1 MRYHHARVVLT
12 ACLFAAAAAAQSTFD
27 VPQFG
32 VPQTV
37 GLEPARF
44 GIDAFVPRFDG
55 LALDGLAFDG
65 LAFDGLAGAAN
76 AAQDPQGQYEIR
88 TLFQLHHGDF
98 MNRMERYEPMLKIG
112 GRFMPAQRILNE
124 GGEFDQWDYFGD
136 ATLPWNVSTEGY
148 LLFGL
153 YYEARQYEFDGVRTS
168 PGNAKLGNETLHAGG
183 VKLGFGAF
191 LDDNVL
197 LEVESRP
204 GVFTDADAGLHH
216 NDVDFPSHA
225 MVTFRAIDSLFFKV
239 GVRYNQVYPEAP
251 WLPILGVSWDITGG
265 GSTGPLEDRGGFRID
280 LLLPEHL
287 ELSYWSSGSTGWLLG
302 AEVTGAEYHVRT
314 DLLSGPVA
322 DNQPRDNVRIQEFVT
337 YLGLVHRW
345 SDNFSM
351 TGRFGAV
358 LAGYYDL
365 TNGHPDQH
373 VDGQIEPG
381 LWGEFSIG
389 VDF

>member
-12 ACLFAAAAAAQSTFD
+12 ACLFAAAAAAQGTFD
-27 VPQFG
+27 VPQ
-32 VPQTV
+32 TV
-37 GLEPARF
+37 ALEPARF

-55 LALDGLAFDG
+55 LPGFGDS
-65 LAFDGLAGAAN
+65 
-76 AAQDPQGQYEIR
+76 AQDPQGQYEIR
-88 TLFQLHHGDF
+88 TLFQQHHGDF
-98 MNRMERYEPMLKIG
+98 MNRMERYEPMIKVG
-112 GRFMPAQRILNE
+112 GRFMPSQRILHE
-124 GGEFDQWDYFGD
+124 SGEFDQWDYFGD

-153 YYEARQYEFDGVRTS
+153 YYEARQYEFDGVRTTA
-168 PGNAKLGNETLHAGG
+168 GNTKLGNETLHAGG

-225 MVTFRAIDSLFFKV
+225 MVTFRAVDSLFFKV
-239 GVRYNQVYPEAP
+239 GARYNQVYREAA
-251 WLPILGVSWDITGG
+251 WLPLLGVSWDITGG
-265 GSTGPLEDRGGFRID
+265 SASSPTEGRGGFRVD
-280 LLLPEHL
+280 LLLPERL
-287 ELSYWSSGSTGWLLG
+287 EVSYWSSGSTGWLLG

-314 DLLSGPVA
+314 DLLATPVNG
-322 DNQPRDNVRIQEFVT
+322 DNQPRDNVRIQEFVA

-351 TGRFGAV
+351 TGRVGGV

-365 TNGHPDQH
+365 SNGDPAEH

-381 LWGEFSIG
+381 LWAEFSIG